1 MYICNGVQ
9 WEGGWGGVRGRNI
22 QNFTIV
28 YSIHL
33 AGDNFLHKGNNVKL
47 EINNFYLEIGLLMSV
62 KLK

>member
-1 MYICNGVQ
+1 M
-9 WEGGWGGVRGRNI
+9 GGGGGGVRGRNI